1 MRIVTKPFLREAA
14 SEFPQAASW
23 LAAFV
28 TIAGKA
34 AWKSLED
41 MRATYPHADAV
52 TTKSKR
58 TVIVL
63 NVGGNKY
70 RLILAVHF
78 NRQIIFTLRFLTHAE
93 YSKDN
98 WKSEL

>member
-1 MRIVTKPFLREAA
+1 MRIVTKPFLRKVAV
-14 SEFPQAASW
+14 EFPHAASW
-23 LAAFV
+23 LAAFL
-28 TIAGKA
+28 ANASKA
-34 AWKSLED
+34 TWKNLEEL
-41 MRATYPHADAV
+41 RLTYPHADAV
-52 TTKSKR
+52 TVKSKR

-70 RLILAVHF
+70 RLVLAVHF
-78 NRQIIFTLRFLTHAE
+78 NRQTIFTLRFLTHAE